1 MFETAPTARADLK
14 AGTVYA
20 VTGENGWLYYAQ
32 VTPSKD
38 LAFFRFRSRDLAAVD
53 APLGCPA
60 MSTIT
65 VAGPS
70 ITRALRAGAWKHLG
84 RRQLAD
90 GLGAPALY
98 VQWPAGTLTVTI
110 WQDGAPAFDTRADDP
125 AIQAIELMA
134 VWDAEA
140 HIPHRLTADF
150 GEEEVAWHV
159 GGPIWRERLI
169 REERARRWPDQPAHR
184 LPPDW
189 VSTTVR

>member
-20 VTGENGWLYYAQ
+20 VTGENSWIYYAQ
-32 VTPSKD
+32 VTSSRD
-38 LAFFRFRSRDLAAVD
+38 LAFFRLRSRDLEAVD
-53 APLGCPA
+53 APLSRPV

-65 VAGPS
+65 VAVPS

-84 RRQLAD
+84 RHELAEEAS
-90 GLGAPALY
+90 APTLH
-98 VQWPAGTLTVTI
+98 VQWPVGTLTVTV
-110 WQDGAPAFDTRADDP
+110 WQDGTPAFDTRADDP

-140 HIPHRLTADF
+140 HIPQRLTADF
-150 GEEEVAWHV
+150 GEEEAAWHV
-159 GGPIWRERLI
+159 GGPIRRERLI

-189 VSTTVR
+189 VSTSVR